1 VAAVIAAVALAAAA
15 LSGGGQLASS
25 SSLEPPAPR
34 FGDHVAATATVV
46 VGDDVDAASL
56 RAVGGFGPLEIVS
69 GPDVDRREQDG
80 RAEVAFRWVLVCL
93 SEDCVPGEGV
103 RRIALP
109 PLRVTGETTN
119 GSPVATVVR
128 WPRLSVVGR
137 VTPAEAG
144 AASPPLRRETTLP
157 SPTYR
162 ASPGAVAATL
172 DVLAAVLLA
181 AAAALGVRGLVRRR
195 RRQAEE
201 RLARLTPLE
210 RALLYARESERR
222 PPDDRRRALG
232 LLGRVLGGSGSPLG
246 GAASRLAWSP
256 PEPSVAEVETVVD
269 DVERSGAS

>member
-1 VAAVIAAVALAAAA
+1 MIAAVALAAAA
-15 LSGGGQLASS
+15 LTTGGQLASS
-25 SSLEPPAPR
+25 SSLDPPAPR
-34 FGDHVAATATVV
+34 FGDQVDATASVV
-46 VGDDVDAASL
+46 VGDGVDAGSL

-69 GPDVDRREQDG
+69 GPVVDRRERDG
-80 RAEVAFRWVLVCL
+80 RTEVSFRWVVVCL
-93 SEDCVPGEGV
+93 SEDCAPGE
-103 RRIALP
+103 RPRTIALP
-109 PLRVTGETTN
+109 ALRVTGKTTD
-119 GSPVATVVR
+119 GSPVATAVR

-137 VTPAEAG
+137 VTAAEAG

-181 AAAALGVRGLVRRR
+181 AAAALGARGLVRRR
-195 RRQAEE
+195 RRRAEE

-210 RALLYARESERR
+210 RALLYARESEGR

-232 LLGRVLGGSGSPLG
+232 LLGRVLGGSGNPLG
-246 GAASRLAWSP
+246 GTASRLAWSP